1 MKIQVNI
8 NSPKSIEIYK
18 QIETKVKGK
27 ALERALLLLAKD
39 EEYRDMFFE
48 HRKVKKTQQQTKKIS
63 KPEVSTNDTKD
74 ENSGGEVIAPL
85 IAEHTDIITPTV
97 EVVEESDNTNVE
109 EITDGSQV
117 IEHEDEDDIEK
128 VTGENQVIEITDW

>member
-18 QIETKVKGK
+18 QIGTKVKGK

-39 EEYRDMFFE
+39 EEYCDMFFE
-48 HRKVKKTQQQTKKIS
+48 HRKIKKTQQQTKKIS

-74 ENSGGEVIAPL
+74 ENSGGEVI
-85 IAEHTDIITPTV
+85 
-97 EVVEESDNTNVE
+97 
-109 EITDGSQV
+109 
-117 IEHEDEDDIEK
+117 EHEDDIKK
-128 VTGENQVIEITDW
+128 VAGENQVIEITEW